1 MAKYPLTKEQYEM
14 AKKMFQGQGAS
25 YGKKKGSG
33 IRVVTAYGSK
43 QGLFMAGWKVSKGV
57 KWNIKVFRDKY
68 QKEVAPTTSKTGK
81 EWCSVRV
88 VLKAPMHDSVS
99 IQGMI
104 NLNNSKVYIEDWNW
118 ILNPNAPNGG
128 YVGKRFSKK

>member
-25 YGKKKGSG
+25 YGKKKRSG
-33 IRVVTAYGSK
+33 VKVVTAYGSK

-68 QKEVAPTTSKTGK
+68 QKEVAPTTSNTGK

-88 VLKAPMHDSVS
+88 VLNAPMHDSVS